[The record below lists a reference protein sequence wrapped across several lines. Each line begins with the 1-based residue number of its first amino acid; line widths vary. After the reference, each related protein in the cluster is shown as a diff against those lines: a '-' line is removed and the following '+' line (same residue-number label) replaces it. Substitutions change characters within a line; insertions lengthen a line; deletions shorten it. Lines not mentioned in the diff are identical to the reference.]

1 MSIEIKEV
9 LTNSELSKF
18 IRFPYTLYK
27 NNAYWVPSLDLDE
40 KRTLTKTKNPAFEF
54 CEARYWMAYKDGK
67 IVGRIAGIINH
78 RANES
83 WNENRIRFGW
93 IDFIDDYDVSKALL
107 KTVEDWGKERGF
119 EEIHGPLG
127 FSDMDREG
135 MLVEGF
141 DEYNT
146 YANIYNHPYY
156 PEMVQKF
163 GYQKDIDWLQFE
175 FILPKEEPQKLAQ
188 LANIVS
194 KRYNVH
200 TLKNKTKK
208 NLKNKYAGQIF
219 GIVNESYKPLY
230 GFAPLSDKQIEL
242 FTNQFI
248 GFVDPEYISC
258 VMDKNENMLGFGITL
273 PSLTKGVQKSKGK
286 LFPFGWYHILRG
298 IKKTKIVDMYLIAI
312 KPEWQNKGI
321 IALIFDELMRN
332 YLKNG
337 IEKAVQNPILENNSK
352 NIDVWKDFSPR
363 QHLRRRCYIKKI
375 N

>member
-93 IDFIDDYDVSKALL
+93 IDFIDDYDVAKALL

-219 GIVNESYKPLY
+219 GLVNESYKPLY

-242 FTNQFI
+242 FTNQYI

-332 YLKNG
+332 FLKNG

-352 NIDVWKDFSPR
+352 NIDVWKDFSQR

-375 N
+375 H